1 MLLVSWLL
9 ESRNESLLTRIE
21 DGHAPAL
28 ELSRDLEE
36 ILADMQRKLQDAVI
50 AADTE
55 RLFETEALRDAFVE
69 RLENEKGN
77 LVIEAGE
84 LDRLNSSLV
93 EYYNLA
99 QETSQRMIAGEV
111 GEGLTVALE
120 RMQAAY
126 NDLQEMLQSNTQRDK
141 EAMSVA
147 FASTRAN
154 HKTSIA
160 RIAMIT
166 LICLVVQFA
175 MTIWVARQLK
185 PLKQAVVVSDRLA
198 KGELRQ
204 VEIDAHSEDEIG
216 QVLLSMQRMQ
226 RYFQEMA
233 DIADSMSA
241 GDVTRR
247 VEPRSDNDVFGKAFR
262 AMMEY
267 FREMSSVADAMA
279 GGDLTRRVEPR
290 SDKDALGNAFRGMI
304 ERLSKM
310 IGEVRTGVGTLSNA
324 SSQVS
329 STAQSLS
336 EGTSAQGAS
345 VEETTSSLTEMTASI
360 TQNASNSR
368 ETEQIALK
376 GTQDAEESG
385 RAVTETVEAM
395 KAIAEKVSIVEE
407 IAYQTNLLALNA
419 AIEAAR
425 AGDHGRGFGVV
436 ATEVRKLAERSQEAA
451 KEIGGLAASSVKV
464 AERSGQL
471 LQELVPSIKKTKE
484 LVQEVV
490 AASEEQTSGVNQI
503 NRAMAQV
510 DEVTQRNASSGEELA
525 STAEEMATQ
534 ARSLNQMMSVF
545 RFNGHADAGHPE
557 QEPGEDLFAHGPKPE
572 PSALKDTG
580 APAPSQEERAPGDG
594 GASGAQPPDP
604 DFTRF

>member
-1 MLLVSWLL
+1 
-9 ESRNESLLTRIE
+9 
-21 DGHAPAL
+21 
-28 ELSRDLEE
+28 
-36 ILADMQRKLQDAVI
+36 
-50 AADTE
+50 
-55 RLFETEALRDAFVE
+55 
-69 RLENEKGN
+69 
-77 LVIEAGE
+77 
-84 LDRLNSSLV
+84 
-93 EYYNLA
+93 
-99 QETSQRMIAGEV
+99 
-111 GEGLTVALE
+111 
-120 RMQAAY
+120 MQAAY

-141 EAMSVA
+141 EAMSAA

-154 HKTSIA
+154 HRTSIG
-160 RIAMIT
+160 RIAVIT
-166 LICLVVQFA
+166 LICLLVQFT

-185 PLKQAVVVSDRLA
+185 PLRQAVIFSDRLA
-198 KGELRQ
+198 NGELRQ

-241 GDVTRR
+241 GDITRR
-247 VEPRSDNDVFGKAFR
+247 VEPRSEKDVFGNSFR

-267 FREMSSVADAMA
+267 FREMASVADAMA

-310 IGEVRTGVGTLSNA
+310 IGEVRTGVATLSNG

-329 STAQSLS
+329 ATAQSLS

-385 RAVTETVEAM
+385 RAVAETVEAM
-395 KAIAEKVSIVEE
+395 KAIAQKVSIVEE

-525 STAEEMATQ
+525 STAEEMAAQ
-534 ARSLNQMMSVF
+534 ARSLNQMMNVF
-545 RFNGHADAGHPE
+545 RFNGHADVDYAGHE
-557 QEPGEDLFAHGPKPE
+557 FGENLSAQDSKPE
-572 PSALKDTG
+572 SETLKGTET
-580 APAPSQEERAPGDG
+580 PASSQEE
-594 GASGAQPPDP
+594 GASSNGGGSVAPSLDP